1 MSESER
7 SKHERCMKPVC
18 RAASLLPLPRV
29 SRCTWGWLPFCP
41 VPTPPMRLSLGSPGP
56 FSVEGGRKD
65 PWRLGEKV
73 LCPPVGLPLVF
84 MILTY
89 TVPTV
94 EANASCIAMYIS
106 TSGVVNTVVLCINK
120 ASLFL
125 IFHRQISY
133 HSFVI

>member
-1 MSESER
+1 
-7 SKHERCMKPVC
+7 MKPVC
-18 RAASLLPLPRV
+18 GAASLPPPPPVSLAARGAGCPSVPSPPLLRGCP
-29 SRCTWGWLPFCP
+29 WG
-41 VPTPPMRLSLGSPGP
+41 SLGSPGP
-56 FSVEGGRKD
+56 VSVEGGRKD

-84 MILTY
+84 MILIY

-120 ASLFL
+120 TGLFL

-133 HSFVI
+133 HSFLI